1 MRESYNIIRVQLA
14 KRDQGAFPNCPTE
27 TVTGLHCQ
35 GKFKKKIFQKR
46 ASKQHKPRIY
56 IKNIHSPH
64 AFKGQTVSLQHQCLL
79 WHHLYNKGNC

>member
-35 GKFKKKIFQKR
+35 GKLKKKSF
-46 ASKQHKPRIY
+46 
-56 IKNIHSPH
+56 KNEQVNNINPGS
-64 AFKGQTVSLQHQCLL
+64 T
-79 WHHLYNKGNC
+79 